1 MTKIR
6 EGELTFSFSADCEVG
21 KYDDWRF
28 YRDYFQGIAA
38 GTKAVDVV
46 CVVDDTAWLVEIKDY
61 SRHWRTKTSEL
72 PAEVAQKVRDTLAGL
87 AAAAA
92 NATSE
97 VERGLARKA
106 IGCRKWRVVLHLEE
120 DAARLEEDAARDRR
134 RIRPRVTP
142 NVADKLRRMLKAVD
156 PDPWV
161 LDRQAEAPVPW
172 TVA

>member
-6 EGELTFSFSADCEVG
+6 EGDLTFSFGADCEVD
-21 KYDDWRF
+21 KYDEWRF
-28 YRDYFQGIAA
+28 YRDYFQRTAP

-46 CVVDDTAWLVEIKDY
+46 CVVDDVAWLVEIKDY
-61 SRHWRTKTSEL
+61 SRHRRTKSSEL

-97 VERGLARKA
+97 VERGLAWKA
-106 IGCRKWRVVLHLEE
+106 IECRKWRVVLHLEE
-120 DAARLEEDAARDRR
+120 YAARDRS
-134 RIRPRVTP
+134 RIQPRETP

-156 PDPWV
+156 PNPLV
-161 LDRQAEAPVPW
+161 LNRRAEAPVPW